1 MTKRLVILFSI
12 AFIVIFFIINFFI
25 FTDYIDINVDVKFG
39 AENLSSQPEALN
51 PESIDNMKL
60 KIQILETEI
69 YDLKLKVNMNEYVNN
84 KLKEQ
89 YCAYLISTPSI
100 SNNTKYLKDCKGW
113 EYDKE

>member
-12 AFIVIFFIINFFI
+12 VLIFLFFNINFFI
-25 FTDYIDINVDVKFG
+25 FTDYIDINIDVKFG
-39 AENLSSQPEALN
+39 AENLSSQSEVLN

-60 KIQILETEI
+60 KMQILETEI

-100 SNNTKYLKDCKGW
+100 SNNTKYLKDCADW
-113 EYDKE
+113 EKENK